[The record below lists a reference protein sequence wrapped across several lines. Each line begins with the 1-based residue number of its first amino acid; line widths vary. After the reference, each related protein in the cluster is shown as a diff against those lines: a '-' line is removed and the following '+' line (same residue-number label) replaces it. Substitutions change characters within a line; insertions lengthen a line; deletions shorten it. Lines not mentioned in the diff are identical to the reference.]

1 MTGIGFMDVSAPRR
15 SMHPSQIAQKPRDR
29 AEISLAEYANA
40 MAFDLPQLVLY
51 TRVSQDI
58 EEQIQKCKVE
68 YQQLEE
74 EVMKVTPELFS
85 EYTSG
90 NQEIQEELVVSTL
103 EYTSRLFAMLT
114 HYDSNNLKKS
124 RETLG

>member
-1 MTGIGFMDVSAPRR
+1 MDVSAPRR

-40 MAFDLPQLVLY
+40 MAFDLPQLELY

-90 NQEIQEELVVSTL
+90 NQEVQEELVVSTFGM
-103 EYTSRLFAMLT
+103 YWPSICKIHTYISW
-114 HYDSNNLKKS
+114 
-124 RETLG
+124 